1 MSLKINVLTA
11 NRKNYGGQRKQIKYI
26 VVHYTANKNDTARG
40 NATYFQN
47 RIVEASAHFFVDE
60 NEIWQSVPDNYEAWA
75 VGGKN
80 NRGRYYGKCTNNNSI
95 SVELCNSVDFV
106 PEKTADLARQL
117 IKNLMKKYNV
127 PVSRVIRHYDVTGKI
142 CPKPLVDD
150 GAWQNF
156 KGGLVEVRY
165 KTIKDVPEWGKEIV
179 EKLVAEKKI
188 ADGNKLDLSEDMLR
202 VLVIMNR

>member
-26 VVHYTANKNDTARG
+26 VVHYTANRKDTAKN
-40 NATYFQN
+40 NAEYFKN
-47 RIVEASAHFFVDE
+47 NIVGASAHFFVDE
-60 NEIWQSVPDNYEAWA
+60 NEIWQSVPDNYEAWS

-80 NRGRYYGKCTNNNSI
+80 NGGKYYGKCTNNNSI
-95 SVELCNSVDFV
+95 SVELCDSVDFV
-106 PEKTADLARQL
+106 PKATADLARQL

-142 CPKPLVDD
+142 CPKPLIDNE
-150 GAWQNF
+150 AWENF

-165 KTIKDVPEWGKEIV
+165 KTIKDIPDWGKATI
-179 EKLVAEKKI
+179 EKLISEGKI
-188 ADGNKLDLSEDMLR
+188 ADGNNLDLSKDMLR